1 MGWESRG
8 WLTSQNK
15 PVMNRD
21 LIEPVLTKIRE
32 RASLK
37 AKTYFNWIKGHSND
51 SGNEAADR
59 LAVSG
64 ARMPR
69 TDLPE

>member
-1 MGWESRG
+1 
-8 WLTSQNK
+8 
-15 PVMNRD
+15 MNRD

-32 RASLK
+32 RAALK

-64 ARMPR
+64 ARKPR